1 MELLKI
7 KNVSYSESLNK
18 KGITISNLN
27 GIEFSSLITEKTPY
41 GTFNVKDLN
50 DAENNPKRRT
60 ILHLQN
66 NPKFKELIK
75 DSDAK
80 AFISTNEYA
89 DFHFKLM
96 QEVADGL

>member
-1 MELLKI
+1 MD
-7 KNVSYSESLNK
+7 YSETINK

-27 GIEFSSLITEKTPY
+27 GIEFSSVITDSTPY
-41 GTFNVKDLN
+41 GSFNIKDLR
-50 DAENNPKRRT
+50 DEENNPKRMT

-66 NPKFKELIK
+66 NAKFNELVK

-80 AFISTNEYA
+80 AFTSTKKCA